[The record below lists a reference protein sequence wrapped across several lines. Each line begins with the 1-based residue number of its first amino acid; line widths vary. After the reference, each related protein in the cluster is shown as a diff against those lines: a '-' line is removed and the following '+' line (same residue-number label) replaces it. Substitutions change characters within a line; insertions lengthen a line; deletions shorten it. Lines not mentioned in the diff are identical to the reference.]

1 MLQKHD
7 VLPSKYIVSD
17 SYAVY
22 NAYDVLHVIKQQSAC
37 LTSLI
42 MFSGRV
48 FPPNI
53 ARGKRSGIHN
63 HTMLTF
69 TCSV

>member
-1 MLQKHD
+1 M
-7 VLPSKYIVSD
+7 
-17 SYAVY
+17 
-22 NAYDVLHVIKQQSAC
+22 
-37 LTSLI
+37 I

-53 ARGKRSGIHN
+53 ARGKSSRIRVCN

-69 TCSV
+69 TGLV